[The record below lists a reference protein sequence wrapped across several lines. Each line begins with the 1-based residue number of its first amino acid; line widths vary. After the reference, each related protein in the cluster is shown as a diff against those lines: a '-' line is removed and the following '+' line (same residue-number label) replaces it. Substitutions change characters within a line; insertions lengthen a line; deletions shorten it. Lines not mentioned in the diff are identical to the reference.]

1 VANWRRRVG
10 PYLDI
15 ARAAWQ
21 NRDRL
26 GYAWRILRDGVCDG
40 CALGQSGLRDWTMD
54 GVHLCWVRLNLL
66 RLNTQHPFDP
76 ALAADVARLEGMSER
91 ELRSLGRLPTP
102 MLRRRGEGGFRPI
115 EWEEALE
122 LVARRL
128 RDADPRR
135 IAFYLT
141 SRGTVN
147 ETYYVAQKVARFLG
161 TNHIDNSARICHAPS
176 TVALK
181 QALGYA
187 ASTCSYRDW
196 LESDLLVFIGSDVA
210 NNQPVSM
217 KYIHL
222 AKKRGAKVA
231 VVNPFREPG
240 METYWVPSALDSALL
255 GTRVADAFFQVKVGG
270 DIGFLNGVLR
280 HLIEQGWTDED
291 FIAAHTS
298 GWQEVV
304 DAVRSQPWEELERAA
319 GATRQE
325 MLEFA
330 RLYANARTAVFVW
343 SMGITM
349 HKYGVDNVRAIVN
362 LALARGMVGRP
373 GAGLMAIRGHSG
385 VQGGAEM
392 GAVPNQLPGGLPV
405 DEETAGRFSRL
416 WGFPVPSWRGYFV
429 AEMVDA
435 AWRGELDVLY
445 CIGSNLLDVLPD
457 RRYVRQALS
466 RIPLRVHHDIVLN
479 PQMLVEPGEEVLVLP
494 ATTRYE
500 MAGGNTETTTERRVI
515 FNPEIPGPRVPG
527 ARDEWRVLVELA
539 RRVRPEMAGAIDFP
553 STQAVREEIA
563 RAVPAYDGIQHLRRK
578 GDQFQWGG
586 PRLGEGGSFATA
598 DGRARFVPVPLPR
611 EETAEGM
618 FRLTTRRGKQFNSM
632 VFASKDSLMGA
643 DRDEV
648 VLSPRDLERLGLRE
662 GQRVLLRSA
671 TGEFVGRARAG
682 PIYPGTVMMCW
693 PEANVLIPR
702 GISDPQCGI
711 PAYRDAW
718 VELVPLPGDATE
730 RATVGA

>member
-1 VANWRRRVG
+1 
-10 PYLDI
+10 
-15 ARAAWQ
+15 
-21 NRDRL
+21 
-26 GYAWRILRDGVCDG
+26 
-40 CALGQSGLRDWTMD
+40 
-54 GVHLCWVRLNLL
+54 
-66 RLNTQHPFDP
+66 
-76 ALAADVARLEGMSER
+76 
-91 ELRSLGRLPTP
+91 

-270 DIGFLNGVLR
+270 DIGFLNGALR

>member
-1 VANWRRRVG
+1 MGGGWQRRFG

-21 NRDRL
+21 NRRQL
-26 GYAWRILRDGVCDG
+26 PYAWRILRDGVCDG

-54 GVHLCWVRLNLL
+54 GIHLCWLRLNLL
-66 RLNTQHPFDP
+66 RLNTMPPFDP
-76 ALAADVARLEGMSER
+76 GVAADASRLQGRSEG
-91 ELRSLGRLPTP
+91 ELRALGRLPVP
-102 MLRRRGEGGFRPI
+102 LLRRRGDVGFRPLD
-115 EWEEALE
+115 WEEALE
-122 LVARRL
+122 LVGERL
-128 RDADPRR
+128 RRADPRR
-135 IAFYLT
+135 VAFYLT

-161 TNHIDNSARICHAPS
+161 SNHIDNSARVCHAPS

-181 QALGYA
+181 EALGYG

-196 LESDLLVFIGSDVA
+196 LQSDLLVFLGSDLA
-210 NNQPVSM
+210 NNQPVAM
-217 KYIHL
+217 KYVHL

-240 METYWVPSALDSALL
+240 LETYWVPSALDSALL

-270 DIGFLNGVLR
+270 DIAFCNGVLK
-280 HLIEQGWTDED
+280 HLLERGWLDEG
-291 FIAAHTS
+291 FLAAHTS
-298 GWQEVV
+298 GWPEVAE
-304 DAVRSQPWEELERAA
+304 AVAALSWPELERAS
-319 GATRQE
+319 GTSRQE
-325 MLEFA
+325 MLAFA
-330 RLYANARTAVFVW
+330 RLYANAARAIFVW

-349 HKYGVDNVRAIVN
+349 HRYGVDNVRAIIN

-373 GAGLMAIRGHSG
+373 GTGLMAIRGHSG

-392 GAVPNQLPGGLPV
+392 GAVPNALPGGLPLN
-405 DEETAGRFSRL
+405 EETAASLAAL

-445 CIGSNLLDVLPD
+445 CVGSNLLEVLPD
-457 RRYVRQALS
+457 RRYVREALA

-479 PQMLVEPGEEVLVLP
+479 PQMLVEPGEEVLLLP

-515 FNPEIPGPRVPG
+515 FNPEVPGPRVPA
-527 ARDEWRVLVELA
+527 ARDEWRVLVAVAQRA
-539 RRVRPEMAGAIDFP
+539 RPQAAHLLSFP
-553 STQAVREEIA
+553 STQAIREEIA
-563 RAVPAYDGIQHLRRK
+563 RAVPFYEGIQRLRGK

-586 PRLGEGGSFATA
+586 ERLGEGGRFATA
-598 DGRARFVPVPLPR
+598 DGRARLAPVPIPQ
-611 EETAEGM
+611 EEAQEGL

-632 VFASKDSLMGA
+632 VFAQRDALVGA
-643 DRDEV
+643 GRDEV
-648 VLSPRDLERLGLRE
+648 LLAPQDMARLGLRP
-662 GQRVLLRSA
+662 GQPLLLRSA
-671 TGEFVGRARAG
+671 SGQFRGRARPG
-682 PIYPGTVMMCW
+682 PVYPGTVLMSW

-702 GISDPQCGI
+702 GLSDPQCGI

-718 VELVPLPGDATE
+718 VEVLPLE
-730 RATVGA
+730 GAAPQG